1 MARIKGGVATH
12 KRHKNILAL
21 TKGHRGQRNH
31 IWKRAHESMT
41 HALAYAF
48 AHRRDRK
55 GDFRRLWISRINA
68 AARLNGMT
76 YGRFIDGLSKAGIE
90 LNRKVLADLAVTD
103 MAAFAKFAEQAKASL
118 PASVAG
124 AASK

>member
-1 MARIKGGVATH
+1 MARIKGGVSTH
-12 KRHKNILAL
+12 KRHKNVLAL

-31 IWKRAHESMT
+31 IWRRAHESMT

-68 AARLNGMT
+68 AARLNGVT
-76 YGRFIDGLSKAGIE
+76 YGRFMDGLHKSGVE
-90 LNRKVLADLAVTD
+90 LDRKILADMAVTQPQV
-103 MAAFAKFAEQAKASL
+103 FAELVKSSQS
-118 PASVAG
+118 
-124 AASK
+124 

>member
-1 MARIKGGVATH
+1 MARIKGGVSTH

-55 GDFRRLWISRINA
+55 GDFRRLWIARINA
-68 AARLNGMT
+68 AARLNGIT
-76 YGRFIDGLSKAGIE
+76 YGRFIDGLSKSGIA
-90 LNRKVLADLAVTD
+90 LDRKILADMAVNQPQ
-103 MAAFAKFAEQAKASL
+103 AFAEIVKAAQS
-118 PASVAG
+118 
-124 AASK
+124 